1 MLKLSDRRQSY
12 ERNYWNFFN
21 SATELGGIFAAWA
34 TFQSDFWPK
43 EVIFRFARAL
53 LLHEIGSFIKTIY
66 SYSKLKTI
74 RLMQDSA
81 DQALNFCKTSYS
93 KAVGKDTQN
102 LFFSVKINIL
112 LSNLYLSGT

>member
-1 MLKLSDRRQSY
+1 
-12 ERNYWNFFN
+12 
-21 SATELGGIFAAWA
+21 
-34 TFQSDFWPK
+34 
-43 EVIFRFARAL
+43 
-53 LLHEIGSFIKTIY
+53 
-66 SYSKLKTI
+66 
-74 RLMQDSA
+74 MQDSA